1 MPKEKFYAIRD
12 GPKPGVYKTWDEAK
26 THCIGIKSCSDYTA
40 PKFKSFPTIKEAW
53 SFIRGS
59 EPTPVVK
66 QSIKTESTTNASVW
80 DSWTNPPAKS
90 LKRLIHDDIPELENS
105 PKKKTKT
112 TKNSHKTFQKPQT
125 PDPTGKTICYTDGA
139 STGKH
144 SAKKAHL
151 RKSGIGVY
159 FPDHPTWNISEPLGN
174 INTRAESGKTSTN
187 QTAEMEAIHQAL
199 RKAQENSVEKL
210 IIRTD
215 SMYCLNCLT
224 IWWGKWVRNDWKNSA
239 GKHVIHKEQIVKCLK
254 IMETVKTEFEK
265 VKGHSG
271 DAGNDMADRL
281 ATEGAKKDL
290 KTET

>member
-1 MPKEKFYAIRD
+1 MGLSQAFTRHGMRLKHIALASNL
-12 GPKPGVYKTWDEAK
+12 VL
-26 THCIGIKSCSDYTA
+26 
-40 PKFKSFPTIKEAW
+40 TIPLQSSNHFRQLTW

-59 EPTPVVK
+59 EPTQVTK
-66 QSIKTESTTNASVW
+66 QAFKTESKTNASVW

-90 LKRLIHDDIPELENS
+90 LKRLIHDDIPEPQNS
-105 PKKKTKT
+105 PKKKNKT
-112 TKNSHKTFQKPQT
+112 TPKTDKNNRSNNTYPKPPV

-159 FPDHPTWNISEPLGN
+159 FPDHPAWNISEPLGN
-174 INTRAESGKTSTN
+174 INTQAESGKTSTN

-199 RKAQENSVEKL
+199 RKAEENSVERL

-239 GKHVIHKEQIVKCLK
+239 GKHVIHKEQIVQCLK

-281 ATEGAKKDL
+281 ATDGAKKDL
-290 KTET
+290 KNES

>member
-1 MPKEKFYAIRD
+1 M
-12 GPKPGVYKTWDEAK
+12 
-26 THCIGIKSCSDYTA
+26 
-40 PKFKSFPTIKEAW
+40 EAW

-59 EPTPVVK
+59 EKTPVIK
-66 QSIKTESTTNASVW
+66 QPIKTESTTNASVW

-90 LKRLIHDDIPELENS
+90 LKRLIHEDIPELENS
-105 PKKKTKT
+105 PKKKTKTTQKT

-144 SAKKAHL
+144 SVKKAHL

-174 INTRAESGKTSTN
+174 INTQAESGKTSTN

-224 IWWGKWVRNDWKNSA
+224 IWWGK
-239 GKHVIHKEQIVKCLK
+239 
-254 IMETVKTEFEK
+254 
-265 VKGHSG
+265 
-271 DAGNDMADRL
+271 
-281 ATEGAKKDL
+281 
-290 KTET
+290 